1 MTPLDWHPTDD
12 DLTLHAYRD
21 NTPDERAA
29 IDRHVLECAT
39 CAAILR
45 EIDTLQHLA
54 SELDVPEPDPGFEE
68 AVWSRLAPALP
79 AARAAW
85 PPPRRQWAV
94 RHMVA
99 VGAWAAAIGGIVVAG
114 YRVTSL
120 NVPIAPVAQPTTIAT
135 GPSQAQER
143 VLLAALDAHFSQ
155 TEMLFVELM
164 NAPDDAT
171 GSLAFEQ
178 ATADDLVQSG
188 RLYRATAAEAGH
200 RRLTDVLD
208 DVQTVLTEVARG
220 PEKPGKQ
227 DLAAIRSRIE
237 DDDLL
242 FKVRAVTNDIRGRQ
256 AKPATT
262 EGAL

>member
-29 IDRHVLECAT
+29 IDRHLHECAP
-39 CAAILR
+39 CAGIAR
-45 EIDTLQHLA
+45 EIEALQHLA
-54 SELDVPEPDPGFEE
+54 SEVDVPEPEPGFED
-68 AVWSRLAPALP
+68 AVWARLAPTLP
-79 AARAAW
+79 VRAAW
-85 PPPRRQWAV
+85 PPPRHGWSL
-94 RHMVA
+94 RHIVT
-99 VGAWAAAIGGIVVAG
+99 VGAWAAAIGGVVIAG
-114 YRVTSL
+114 YRWTGRPVIT
-120 NVPIAPVAQPTTIAT
+120 PAPEPTTVAT
-135 GPSQAQER
+135 APSQAQER
-143 VLLAALDAHFSQ
+143 VLLTALDAHFTQ

-164 NAPDDAT
+164 NAPDDAA
-171 GSLAFEQ
+171 GSMAFER

-188 RLYRATAAEAGH
+188 RLYRATAAETGH

-208 DVQTVLTEVARG
+208 DVQTVLTEVARS

-242 FKVRAVTNDIRGRQ
+242 FKVRAVTNDIRDRQ
-256 AKPATT
+256 QTPGTN

>member
-21 NTPDERAA
+21 NTTDERAA
-29 IDRHVLECAT
+29 IDRHLRECAA
-39 CAAILR
+39 CAAVAR
-45 EIDTLQHLA
+45 EIEALQHLA
-54 SELDVPEPDPGFEE
+54 SAVDVPEPEAGFED
-68 AVWSRLAPALP
+68 AVWARLAPALP
-79 AARAAW
+79 VRAAW
-85 PPPRRQWAV
+85 PPAHRWSM
-94 RHMVA
+94 RHVVT
-99 VGAWAAAIGGIVVAG
+99 VGAWAAAIAGVVIAG
-114 YRVTSL
+114 YRWHGREVITPAS
-120 NVPIAPVAQPTTIAT
+120 QPTAVAKA
-135 GPSQAQER
+135 PSQAQER
-143 VLLAALDAHFSQ
+143 VLLTALDAHFSQ

-164 NAPDDAT
+164 NAPDDAA
-171 GSLAFEQ
+171 GSMAFER

-188 RLYRATAAEAGH
+188 RLYRATAAETGH

-220 PEKPGKQ
+220 PEKLGKQ

-242 FKVRAVTNDIRGRQ
+242 FKVRAVTNDIRDRQ
-256 AKPATT
+256 EKPGTS

>member
-21 NTPDERAA
+21 NTPEERAV
-29 IDRHVLECAT
+29 IERHLLECNP
-39 CAAILR
+39 CAAIAR
-45 EIDTLQHLA
+45 EIEALQHLA
-54 SELDVPEPDPGFEE
+54 SEADVPEPEAGFED
-68 AVWSRLAPALP
+68 AVWARLAPALP
-79 AARAAW
+79 AVRAAW
-85 PPPRRQWAV
+85 PAAH
-94 RHMVA
+94 RHWSIRHVVT
-99 VGAWAAAIGGIVVAG
+99 VGAWAAAIGGIVIAG
-114 YRVTSL
+114 YRLTIPETV
-120 NVPIAPVAQPTTIAT
+120 APPPQPTAIAA

-143 VLLAALDAHFSQ
+143 VLLTALDAHFSQ

-164 NAPDDAT
+164 NAPDDAA
-171 GSLAFEQ
+171 GSLAFER

-256 AKPATT
+256 DKPGTN

>member
-12 DLTLHAYRD
+12 DLTLHAYGD

-29 IDRHVLECAT
+29 IDRHLHECAP
-39 CAAILR
+39 CAAIAR
-45 EIDTLQHLA
+45 EIDALQHLA
-54 SELDVPEPDPGFEE
+54 SEADVPEPEAGFED
-68 AVWSRLAPALP
+68 AVWARLQPALP
-79 AARAAW
+79 ARAAW
-85 PPPRRQWAV
+85 PPPRRQWSL
-94 RHMVA
+94 RHVVT
-99 VGAWAAAIGGIVVAG
+99 VGAWAAAIGGIVIAG
-114 YRVTSL
+114 YRASSRDG
-120 NVPIAPVAQPTTIAT
+120 IAPSPQPTTAAAV
-135 GPSQAQER
+135 PSQAQER
-143 VLLAALDAHFSQ
+143 VLLTALDAHFTQ

-164 NAPDDAT
+164 NAPDDAA
-171 GSLAFEQ
+171 GSLAFER

-188 RLYRATAAEAGH
+188 RLYRATAVETGH

-237 DDDLL
+237 QDDLL

-256 AKPATT
+256 QTPGTS

>member
-21 NTPDERAA
+21 NSAEERAVV
-29 IDRHVLECAT
+29 DRHLHECAS
-39 CAAILR
+39 CAAIAR
-45 EIDTLQHLA
+45 EIEALQQLA
-54 SELDVPEPDPGFEE
+54 SEVDVPEPEPGFED
-68 AVWSRLAPALP
+68 AVWARLAPALP
-79 AARAAW
+79 VRAVW
-85 PPPRRQWAV
+85 PPARRQWSM
-94 RHMVA
+94 RHVVT
-99 VGAWAAAIGGIVVAG
+99 VGAWAATIGAVVIAG
-114 YRVTSL
+114 YRWNGREAV
-120 NVPIAPVAQPTTIAT
+120 APPQPTAAAVA
-135 GPSQAQER
+135 PSQAQER
-143 VLLAALDAHFSQ
+143 VLLTALDAHFTQ

-164 NAPDDAT
+164 NAPDDAA
-171 GSLAFEQ
+171 GSMAFER

-188 RLYRATAAEAGH
+188 RLYRATAAETGH

-220 PEKPGKQ
+220 PENPGKQ

-242 FKVRAVTNDIRGRQ
+242 FKVRAVTNDIRDRQ
-256 AKPATT
+256 QTPGTN

>member
-1 MTPLDWHPTDD
+1 MTPLDWHPTDE

-21 NTPDERAA
+21 NTPEERAA
-29 IDRHVLECAT
+29 VDRHLHECAS
-39 CAAILR
+39 CAAIAH
-45 EIDTLQHLA
+45 EIEALQHLA
-54 SELDVPEPDPGFEE
+54 SAVDVPEPEAGFED
-68 AVWSRLAPALP
+68 AVWARLAPALP
-79 AARAAW
+79 HRAAW
-85 PPPRRQWAV
+85 PPVRRPWSLRQV
-94 RHMVA
+94 VA
-99 VGAWAAAIGGIVVAG
+99 VTAWAAAVGGIVIAG
-114 YRVTSL
+114 YRWNSSGIVT
-120 NVPIAPVAQPTTIAT
+120 PVRQPTAVAT
-135 GPSQAQER
+135 APSQAQER
-143 VLLAALDAHFSQ
+143 VLLTALDAHFSQ

-164 NAPDDAT
+164 NAPDDAA
-171 GSLAFEQ
+171 GSLAFER

-208 DVQTVLTEVARG
+208 DVQTVLTEVALG

-242 FKVRAVTNDIRGRQ
+242 FKVRAVTNDIRDRQ
-256 AKPATT
+256 QQPGTN